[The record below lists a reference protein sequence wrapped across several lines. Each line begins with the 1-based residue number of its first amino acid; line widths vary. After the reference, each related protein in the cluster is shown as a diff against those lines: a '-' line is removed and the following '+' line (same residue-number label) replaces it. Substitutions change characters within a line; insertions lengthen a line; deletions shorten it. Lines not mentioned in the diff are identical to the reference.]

1 MKKFLSLMLALVLCL
16 GVLPMSALAAD
27 DDWITLRV
35 EMYDRSI
42 AGFNV
47 EDCWQLHYI
56 QENFGDPNH
65 IKVEWVPVSRW
76 EEGTIL
82 NTLLAGT
89 TAPDIC
95 MTYGGDLVQQY
106 VDMGGLYPLDDL
118 LAEYGQDLTAFLGEN
133 VLQYGQYDV
142 GNGLEQYAL
151 PARRIIVATQV
162 DYIRKDWL
170 EKLNMDVPTNV
181 EELYAFL
188 KAAKE
193 QNLGGSTTIPYSS
206 DLYAADPFYGW
217 IYQMDAFIDYSQV
230 TEEDW
235 VAYHDLHYL
244 LPGAKEALRWMNKF
258 FNEGLVTDYF
268 GLENSEQTK
277 TNRVNGYEGFWVG
290 NWDAAWRMEDSFQ
303 IDLEKN
309 VPGASFIACDAF
321 KPENKTTPHETYTAA
336 GQLLFIPSWVNQETA
351 IAAIKYLN
359 WMAQPESLF
368 ALQNGEEGHNYTTTD
383 ENGIPT
389 DLKNIADTEDAYKIH
404 ATDGAPICNGFY
416 YGSDELNYAASANA
430 YPGYE
435 DVVADSL
442 VVSNDGAYEPVSFTR
457 TIQSRIDYGSTVIS
471 KEAELLVQVVTCK
484 PEEFDAKYEEYTKAI
499 LVSGGQQIIDEQ
511 RAAYQEGAY
520 RGFYPMAK

>member
-82 NTLLAGT
+82 NTLLAGS

-118 LAEYGQDLTAFLGEN
+118 LAKYGQDLTAFLGEN

-170 EKLNMDVPTNV
+170 EKLN
-181 EELYAFL
+181 
-188 KAAKE
+188 
-193 QNLGGSTTIPYSS
+193 I
-206 DLYAADPFYGW
+206 
-217 IYQMDAFIDYSQV
+217 
-230 TEEDW
+230 
-235 VAYHDLHYL
+235 
-244 LPGAKEALRWMNKF
+244 WMFPPMWK
-258 FNEGLVTDYF
+258 
-268 GLENSEQTK
+268 S
-277 TNRVNGYEGFWVG
+277 
-290 NWDAAWRMEDSFQ
+290 
-303 IDLEKN
+303 
-309 VPGASFIACDAF
+309 C
-321 KPENKTTPHETYTAA
+321 TP
-336 GQLLFIPSWVNQETA
+336 S
-351 IAAIKYLN
+351 
-359 WMAQPESLF
+359 
-368 ALQNGEEGHNYTTTD
+368 
-383 ENGIPT
+383 
-389 DLKNIADTEDAYKIH
+389 
-404 ATDGAPICNGFY
+404 
-416 YGSDELNYAASANA
+416 
-430 YPGYE
+430 
-435 DVVADSL
+435 
-442 VVSNDGAYEPVSFTR
+442 
-457 TIQSRIDYGSTVIS
+457 
-471 KEAELLVQVVTCK
+471 
-484 PEEFDAKYEEYTKAI
+484 
-499 LVSGGQQIIDEQ
+499 
-511 RAAYQEGAY
+511 
-520 RGFYPMAK
+520 